1 MGNSLSVDGCA
12 PIHMFTSSKAW
23 IEGDATRQ
31 LQQVACCDGVS
42 AVAAMP
48 DLHPGKFGPVGCAV
62 LSQRV
67 HPSLVGADIGCGM
80 GLFALD
86 LTARRIRP
94 DKAAERL
101 RALGGVWEG
110 DARVRLGSVGLDS
123 TQFDPSLGTI
133 GGGNHFCELQA
144 VDEIFDADAAVA
156 AGLDRDRAY
165 VLVHSG
171 SRGLGFSIL
180 DSFLATG
187 EASLDPDSEAGSSYL
202 ASHDVAVRWAQ
213 LNRQVIA
220 ERAAEALRADV
231 VRLADLSHNFA
242 ERSGHGVLHRKG
254 VAPSDRGL
262 VPVPGSRGALS
273 YLMKPVGDVPGH
285 SLASMAHGAG
295 RKYER
300 GAMHGRVGGKRS
312 ELERL
317 ARNPFGG
324 LVVCEERNLLIEEA
338 PEAYKSIGQV
348 IDDLVAFGLATVV
361 ATFRPLVTF
370 KSVREDGRRHKRAK
384 AHDRSEARARKR
396 GEDWR

>member
-1 MGNSLSVDGCA
+1 MGNSLSVDGGA

-31 LQQVACCDGVS
+31 LQQVSCFDGVT

-62 LSQRV
+62 LSQHV
-67 HPSLVGADIGCGM
+67 YPSLVGADIGCGM

-86 LTARRIRP
+86 LAVRRVRP

-101 RALGGVWEG
+101 RALGGSWEG
-110 DARVRLGSVGLDS
+110 DAAARLEEMGLGSS
-123 TQFDPSLGTI
+123 AFDGSLGTI

-144 VDEIFDADAAVA
+144 IDEIFDAQAAAA
-156 AGLDRDRAY
+156 AGLDCDRTY

-180 DSFLATG
+180 ERFLA
-187 EASLDPDSEAGSSYL
+187 GSKSSFQPECEEGRAYL
-202 ASHDVAVRWAQ
+202 AAHDDAVRWAK

-220 ERAAEALRADV
+220 ERAAEALSADV
-231 VRLADLSHNFA
+231 GCLADLSHNFA
-242 ERSGHGVLHRKG
+242 EQTAIGVLHRKG
-254 VAPSDRGL
+254 VASSDRGL

-273 YLMKPVGDVPGH
+273 YVMKPASNAPVE

-300 GAMHGRVGGKRS
+300 GAMHGRVGRKRS
-312 ELERL
+312 DVERL
-317 ARNPFGG
+317 QRNPFGG
-324 LVVCEERNLLIEEA
+324 LVVCEDRNLLVEEA

-348 IDDLVAFGLATVV
+348 VDDLVTFGLASVV
-361 ATFRPLVTF
+361 ATFRPLLTF
-370 KSVREDGRRHKRAK
+370 KSIRDDERKKRANGN
-384 AHDRSEARARKR
+384 DRREARARKR